1 MWSPPCRVR
10 PISLNDM
17 KKLLFS
23 IFLVLAAT
31 GWGKTYSLNEN
42 PSGEGLQDF
51 SVFASDIAGMGKGKD
66 VPGDCLVLYGKTKII
81 NDCNDVLDL
90 NGRYVV
96 VSNFEFNG
104 TITITDSYPTNGGF
118 YLAGKL
124 PTKGKIVFQGGKV
137 NYKQTTSNCVT
148 KASDVSYVYLAN
160 KTTVNDITFDR
171 EAVKSP
177 LDTNGYLIE
186 ATNGYPAVVLDY
198 NWSLTNFNIKM
209 TTQGKINEAA
219 TNLYTRAHNG
229 LTYYENY
236 VLGLDPAVAPS
247 PAKIVRSSRADR
259 FSFSVNG
266 GPDLSAYN
274 TDSAVRPLY
283 QLQVGDGSGA
293 FTDFGRAAA
302 DLSEVAAELPPST
315 SPARHY
321 RAKIVYK
328 RVR

>member
-1 MWSPPCRVR
+1 
-10 PISLNDM
+10 M

-23 IFLVLAAT
+23 IFLVLAVT
-31 GWGKTYSLNEN
+31 GWGTVYSNKVT
-42 PSGEGLQDF
+42 STG
-51 SVFASDIAGMGKGKD
+51 FANFLAFTNNIDMIHNKD
-66 VPGDCLVLYGKTKII
+66 HAPGDCLFLYGNTEIM
-81 NDCNDVLDL
+81 NPCNDVLDL

-104 TITITDSYPTNGGF
+104 KITITDSYPTNGGF

-124 PTKGKIVFQGGKV
+124 PTKGKIEFQGGKV
-137 NYKQTTSNCVT
+137 NREQIKNECITN
-148 KASDVSYVYLAN
+148 ADGVSYAVLSPAQE
-160 KTTVNDITFDR
+160 VNGIKFNR
-171 EAVKSP
+171 EAVKST
-177 LDTNGYLIE
+177 LGDSSYLIE
-186 ATNGYPAVVLDY
+186 AANGYPAVVLGYDWY
-198 NWSLTNFNIKM
+198 TNNLG
-209 TTQGKINEAA
+209 TTKIAEAA
-219 TNLYTRAHNG
+219 TELYKGAHNG

-247 PAKIVRSSRADR
+247 PATIVRSSRTDR
-259 FSFSVNG
+259 FSFSVIG

-293 FTDFGRAAA
+293 FTDFGSATN